1 LLAIKLVIS
10 TQNWLLKAVKSTD
23 KFYKVQQLWQWILNA
38 NLIEHKPRAFCFVVW
53 IAISSNRCLCVIM
66 PMQTIQMPF
75 RQIQATIPCKKSMDV
90 KVFAL
95 VFYFSLSKTHKVGC
109 NKIT

>member
-1 LLAIKLVIS
+1 
-10 TQNWLLKAVKSTD
+10 LKAVKSTD

-38 NLIEHKPRAFCFVVW
+38 KFDRAQTTCVLFCCFELQFHQ
-53 IAISSNRCLCVIM
+53 IDAPCVRLM

-75 RQIQATIPCKKSMDV
+75 RQRKSKLLFRKKSMDV

-95 VFYFSLSKTHKVGC
+95 VFFFLSKTHKVGC
-109 NKIT
+109 KKIT